1 MRRNNNDESLKPSF
15 YIKEGFLLYRDRG
28 REARFMGLLERLKT
42 HVLTADGAI
51 GTVLYGYGLEY
62 CHEEMNVQRPELIEK
77 IHREY
82 IAAGADIIQTNT
94 YGANAIKLA
103 RYGLE
108 SSVQRFNEAA
118 ITIAKRAAA
127 DGGQFVLG
135 TIGGIRGIRKS
146 DATLNDILKTVE
158 EQASVLLAGNPDG
171 LLLETYY
178 DFEELTATLKM
189 LRAKTNIPIIAQ
201 VSMHEPG
208 VLQNGMS
215 LNIALHELEIL
226 GADIVG
232 VNCRLGPYHTIQA
245 FEGVE
250 LPEKAFMSAY
260 PNASLLDLEDGRVVY
275 ESEADYFGR
284 AAVELRDQGVRL
296 IGGCCGTTPKH
307 IAAAKKYLE
316 ELSPVSEKYAKPAKI
331 EIVRDAEPAKYEPLH
346 EKVKRERSVI
356 VELDT
361 PRHLEIEGF
370 LEGAKQLYE
379 AGADVVMMA
388 DNSLASPRISNIAMG
403 ALLKSTNGVRP
414 LTHITC
420 RDRNLIGLQ
429 SHLMGLNALG
439 IHDVLA
445 VTGDPTK
452 VGDFPGA
459 TSVYDVSS
467 MELIQLIKQLNEGVS
482 FSGKPLRKKANFS
495 VAAAFN
501 PNVRVLDRAVAR
513 LEKKI
518 EHGADYFISQPV
530 YTKEK
535 MIEIYEATKHLQ
547 APIYIGIMPV
557 TSYKSAEFL
566 HHEVPGIKLSEDA
579 LARMKA
585 CGEDK
590 ERATLEGIAIAKEL
604 VEVAAQYFQGIYLI
618 TPFLRYDVT
627 LELMKYIEQLDE
639 QKKGV
644 SING

>member
-1 MRRNNNDESLKPSF
+1 MEERVLQMK
-15 YIKEGFLLYRDRG
+15 
-28 REARFMGLLERLKT
+28 LLERLQ
-42 HVLTADGAI
+42 HEVLTADGAI
-51 GTVLYGYGLEY
+51 GTVLYSYGLEY
-62 CHEEMNVQRPELIEK
+62 CHEEMNIQRPELIEK
-77 IHREY
+77 IHSEY
-82 IAAGADIIQTNT
+82 IAAGADVIQTNS

-108 SSVQRFNEAA
+108 HDVLKLNTAA
-118 ITIAKRAAA
+118 IAIAKKAAA
-127 DGGQFVLG
+127 QGGQYVLA
-135 TIGGIRGIRKS
+135 TIGGIRGIRQL
-146 DATLNDILKTVE
+146 DVTLEEILAAVKQ
-158 EQASVLLAGNPDG
+158 QAQALLAGNPDG
-171 LLLETYY
+171 VLLETYY
-178 DFEELTATLKM
+178 DFEELTATVQLIRS
-189 LRAKTNIPIIAQ
+189 LTDLPIIAQ

-208 VLQNGMS
+208 VLQNGLA
-215 LNIALHELEIL
+215 LNDAFTQLEAL

-232 VNCRLGPYHTIQA
+232 VNCRLGPHHTIQA
-245 FEGVE
+245 FETVE
-250 LPEKAFMSAY
+250 LPQQAFMSAY
-260 PNASLLDLEDGRVVY
+260 PNASLLDIEEGRVVY
-275 ESEADYFGR
+275 ESEIDYYAK
-284 AAVELRDQGVRL
+284 AAVELRNQGVRL

-307 IAAAKKYLE
+307 IQAVKKALRGLAPVTQKHAKAQPII
-316 ELSPVSEKYAKPAKI
+316 EL
-331 EIVRDAEPAKYEPLH
+331 RDAEPREQQPLH
-346 EKVKRERSVI
+346 EKAKTERSII

-361 PRHLEIEGF
+361 PRHLEIDGF
-370 LEGAKQLYE
+370 LDGSQQLYD

-403 ALLKSTNGVRP
+403 ALLKEQGIRP
-414 LTHITC
+414 LTHLTC

-439 IHDVLA
+439 IHDILA

-467 MELIQLIKQLNEGVS
+467 MELISLIKQLNEGIS

-530 YTKEK
+530 YTTEK
-535 MIEIYEATKHLQ
+535 IVEIYEATKHLDT
-547 APIYIGIMPV
+547 PIYIGIMPV
-557 TSYKSAEFL
+557 TSHKSAQFL

-579 LARMKA
+579 LTRMEA
-585 CGEDK
+585 CGDDK
-590 ERATLEGIAIAKEL
+590 DKATAEGIAIAKEL
-604 VEVAAQYFQGIYLI
+604 VEVAAQYFNGIYLI
-618 TPFLRYDVT
+618 TPFLRYDMT
-627 LELMKYIEQLDE
+627 LELMNYIHQLDE

-644 SING
+644 QA

>member
-1 MRRNNNDESLKPSF
+1 
-15 YIKEGFLLYRDRG
+15 
-28 REARFMGLLERLKT
+28 MGLLEKLKT

-51 GTVLYGYGLEY
+51 GTLLYGYGLEY

-108 SSVQRFNEAA
+108 SRVQQFNEAA

-146 DATLNDILKTVE
+146 DATLEEILTTVE
-158 EQASVLLAGNPDG
+158 EQATVLLAGNPDG

-178 DFEELTATLKM
+178 DFEELVATLKM
-189 LRAKTNIPIIAQ
+189 LRGKTALPIIAQ

-208 VLQNGMS
+208 VLQNGMT
-215 LNIALHELEIL
+215 LNQALHDLEAL

-232 VNCRLGPYHTIQA
+232 VNCRLGPHHTIQA

-250 LPEKAFMSAY
+250 LPKHAFMSAY
-260 PNASLLDLEDGRVVY
+260 PNASLLDVEDGRVVY

-284 AAVELRDQGVRL
+284 AAVALRDQGVRL

-316 ELSPVSEKYAKPAKI
+316 ELTPVQKKSAKPEKI
-331 EIVRDAEPAKYEPLH
+331 QVVREAEPATYEPLH

-361 PRHLEIEGF
+361 PRHLEIDGF
-370 LEGAKQLYE
+370 MEGAKKLYE

-388 DNSLASPRISNIAMG
+388 DNSLASPRISNVAMG
-403 ALLKSTNGVRP
+403 ALVKQTYGVRP

-429 SHLMGLNALG
+429 SHLMGLDALG
-439 IHDVLA
+439 IHDILA

-467 MELIQLIKQLNEGVS
+467 MELIQLIKQLNEGIS

-535 MIEIYEATKHLQ
+535 IIEIYEATRHLET
-547 APIYIGIMPV
+547 PIYIGIMPV

-579 LARMKA
+579 LARMRA
-585 CGEDK
+585 CGDDK
-590 ERATLEGIAIAKEL
+590 DLATKEGIAIAREL
-604 VEVAAQYFQGIYLI
+604 VEVAAEYFNGIYLI
-618 TPFLRYDVT
+618 TPFLRYDMT
-627 LELMKYIEQLDE
+627 LELMSYIAQLDE
-639 QKKGV
+639 EKKGV
-644 SING
+644 RTNG

>member
-1 MRRNNNDESLKPSF
+1 MK
-15 YIKEGFLLYRDRG
+15 
-28 REARFMGLLERLKT
+28 LLERLQNE
-42 HVLTADGAI
+42 VLTADGAI
-51 GTVLYGYGLEY
+51 GTVLYSYGLEY

-82 IAAGADIIQTNT
+82 IAAGADVIQTNS

-108 SSVQRFNEAA
+108 GDVVKLNEAA
-118 ITIAKRAAA
+118 IQLAKQAAA
-127 DGGQFVLG
+127 DGGQYVLA

-146 DATLNDILKTVE
+146 DVTLEDILAAVK
-158 EQASVLLAGNPDG
+158 EQAEALLSGEPDG
-171 LLLETYY
+171 VLLETYY
-178 DFEELTATLKM
+178 DFEELSQTVKLIRSLTDL
-189 LRAKTNIPIIAQ
+189 PIIAQ

-208 VLQNGMS
+208 VLQNGLS
-215 LNIALHELEIL
+215 LNDAFTQLEAL

-232 VNCRLGPYHTIQA
+232 VNCRLGPHHTIQA
-245 FEGVE
+245 FETVE
-250 LPEKAFMSAY
+250 LPAHAFMSAY
-260 PNASLLDLEDGRVVY
+260 PNASLLDIEEGRVVY
-275 ESEADYFGR
+275 ESEIDYYAK
-284 AAVELRDQGVRL
+284 AAVELRNQGVRL

-307 IAAAKKYLE
+307 IQAVKAALTT
-316 ELSPVSEKYAKPAKI
+316 LSPVTAKDAK
-331 EIVRDAEPAKYEPLH
+331 EQPVVELRDAEPREQQPLH
-346 EKVKRERSVI
+346 EKAKTTRSII

-361 PRHLEIEGF
+361 PRHLEIDGFIEGS
-370 LEGAKQLYE
+370 KQLYA

-403 ALLKSTNGVRP
+403 SLLKQEGIRP
-414 LTHITC
+414 LTHLTC

-439 IHDVLA
+439 IHDILA

-459 TSVYDVSS
+459 ASVYDVSS
-467 MELIQLIKQLNEGVS
+467 MELISLIKQLNEGIS

-535 MIEIYEATKHLQ
+535 IVEIYEATKHLDT
-547 APIYIGIMPV
+547 PIYIGIMPV
-557 TSYKSAEFL
+557 TSHKSAQFL

-579 LARMKA
+579 LTRMEA
-585 CGEDK
+585 CGDDK
-590 ERATLEGIAIAKEL
+590 DRATAEGIAIAKEL
-604 VEVAAQYFQGIYLI
+604 VEVAAQYFNGIYLI
-618 TPFLRYDVT
+618 TPFLRYDMT
-627 LELMKYIEQLDE
+627 LELMKYIHQLDE

-644 SING
+644 QA

>member
-1 MRRNNNDESLKPSF
+1 MK
-15 YIKEGFLLYRDRG
+15 
-28 REARFMGLLERLKT
+28 LLERLQNE
-42 HVLTADGAI
+42 VLTADGAI
-51 GTVLYGYGLEY
+51 GTVLYSYGLEY

-82 IAAGADIIQTNT
+82 IAAGADVIQTNS

-108 SSVQRFNEAA
+108 GDVVKLNEAA
-118 ITIAKRAAA
+118 IQLAKQAAA
-127 DGGQFVLG
+127 DGGQYVLA

-146 DATLNDILKTVE
+146 DVTLEDILAAVK
-158 EQASVLLAGNPDG
+158 EQAEALLSGEPDG
-171 LLLETYY
+171 VLLETYY
-178 DFEELTATLKM
+178 DFEELSQTVKLIRSLTDL
-189 LRAKTNIPIIAQ
+189 PIIAQ

-208 VLQNGMS
+208 VLQNGLS
-215 LNIALHELEIL
+215 LNDAFTQLEAL

-232 VNCRLGPYHTIQA
+232 VNCRLGPHHTIQA
-245 FEGVE
+245 FETVE
-250 LPEKAFMSAY
+250 LPAHAFMSAY
-260 PNASLLDLEDGRVVY
+260 PNASLLDIEEGRVVY
-275 ESEADYFGR
+275 ESEIDYYAK
-284 AAVELRDQGVRL
+284 AAVELRNQGVRL

-307 IAAAKKYLE
+307 IQAVKAALTT
-316 ELSPVSEKYAKPAKI
+316 LSPVTAKDAK
-331 EIVRDAEPAKYEPLH
+331 EQPVVELRDAEPREQQPLH
-346 EKVKRERSVI
+346 EKAKTTRSII

-361 PRHLEIEGF
+361 PRHLEIDGFIEGS
-370 LEGAKQLYE
+370 KQLYA

-403 ALLKSTNGVRP
+403 SLLKQEGIRP
-414 LTHITC
+414 LTHLTC

-439 IHDVLA
+439 IHDILA

-459 TSVYDVSS
+459 ASVYDVSS
-467 MELIQLIKQLNEGVS
+467 MELISLIKQLNEGIS

-535 MIEIYEATKHLQ
+535 IVEIYEATKHLDT
-547 APIYIGIMPV
+547 PIYIGIMPV
-557 TSYKSAEFL
+557 TSHKSAQFL

-579 LARMKA
+579 LTRMEA
-585 CGEDK
+585 CGDDK
-590 ERATLEGIAIAKEL
+590 DRATAEGTAIAKEL
-604 VEVAAQYFQGIYLI
+604 VEVAAQYFNGIYLI
-618 TPFLRYDVT
+618 TPFLRYDMT
-627 LELMKYIEQLDE
+627 LELMKYIHQLDE

-644 SING
+644 QA